1 MSKSEG
7 TYDAVAVVEELV
19 LGEALYHAPTDRP
32 HQREEAEIADRSRA
46 LLGKEPSQRLILG
59 LVAQRAHDLM
69 LYAEAAIVRQS
80 AQDPSLQFGWSHT
93 RDALPERSGQSYR
106 RQGWHRC

>member
-46 LLGKEPSQRLILG
+46 LLGEEPSQRLILG

-69 LYAEAAIVRQS
+69 LYVEAINGETIRARPDFQ
-80 AQDPSLQFGWSHT
+80 LGWSHT

-106 RQGWHRC
+106 RQGWRRC